1 MFKSNV
7 RALTTSPV
15 PLTPPSSATDYR
27 AGMSVII
34 QHSGGA
40 TVLLGGADAQ
50 NFEVQPNMPFPI
62 NEMDPGELLYVKTS
76 SGNFNLQELWQG
88 LGG

>member
-7 RALTTSPV
+7 RPLTTTAV
-15 PLTPPSSATDYR
+15 PLAPPSSATDYR
-27 AGMSVII
+27 SGLSVII

-40 TVLLGGADAQ
+40 PILLGGEDAQ
-50 NFEVQPNMPFPI
+50 NFEVQPNTPFPI

-88 LGG
+88 LG

>member
-7 RALTTSPV
+7 RALTTTAV

-27 AGMSVII
+27 GGCSVII
-34 QHSGGA
+34 QHSA
-40 TVLLGGADAQ
+40 SDPILLGGVDDQ
-50 NFEVQPNMPFPI
+50 EFEVQPNAPFPI

-76 SGNFNLQELWQG
+76 SGATDLQELWQG